1 MHEGQ
6 SVHIGLDAY
15 PELSFRGKIEYIGA
29 VAQGS
34 AFSQMVRT
42 FNVVFSIEGTD
53 PKLLP
58 DLSAAVDV
66 ELERQSNVMV
76 APRNAVIA
84 ENGHYF
90 VRVKS
95 GAGFDKRE
103 VQIGNAND
111 QEQVILSGIEP
122 GAVLLR
128 NSS

>member
-1 MHEGQ
+1 M
-6 SVHIGLDAY
+6 
-15 PELSFRGKIEYIGA
+15 
-29 VAQGS
+29 
-34 AFSQMVRT
+34 
-42 FNVVFSIEGTD
+42 
-53 PKLLP
+53 P

-95 GAGFDKRE
+95 RAGFDKRE

-111 QEQVILSGIEP
+111 QEQVILSGVEP